1 MHPLHDYVAKQ
12 LAEKLRAKKL
22 VVWYD
27 PRSEFAPF
35 VGEVRGG
42 AKTSSSAL
50 PVTVAGI
57 ATQLAE
63 YDGSMFELRA
73 NVEPYVSGDDPKTAA
88 MKVLGLT

>member
-1 MHPLHDYVAKQ
+1 MHPLHDYVAEK

-27 PRSEFAPF
+27 LRSEFAPF
-35 VGEVRGG
+35 V
-42 AKTSSSAL
+42 
-50 PVTVAGI
+50 

-73 NVEPYVSGDDPKTAA
+73 NGRATA
-88 MKVLGLT
+88 LLCSTRWRRG